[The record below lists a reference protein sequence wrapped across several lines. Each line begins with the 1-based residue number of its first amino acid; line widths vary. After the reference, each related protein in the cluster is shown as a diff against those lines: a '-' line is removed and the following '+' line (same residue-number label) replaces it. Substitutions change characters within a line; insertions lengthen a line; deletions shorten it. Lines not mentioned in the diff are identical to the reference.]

1 MNDFNEHPQHTST
14 TAQRPTQVRRSR
26 NGALRVVTAMTA
38 ILIALLLGLVTLSII
53 GYSTG
58 LVPFLTGLVVAVLPV
73 PVYVMLALW
82 IDRYEAE
89 PAWTLAIAFMWGALV
104 AVFFALVINS
114 FGVRVVGA
122 TFGPE
127 AASVYG
133 LSVSAPVVEE
143 TFKALALFLLFF
155 WKRDEFDGIIDGIVY
170 AAMVGLGFAM
180 TENVKYYADAVAGGR
195 AFGTFVV
202 RGMFS
207 PFAHPLF
214 TSMTGIG
221 LGIASQTVRRPV
233 RYLMPLVGLLLA
245 VILHSSWNTS
255 IYLSQRSHSPAVAL
269 LMYFVVMVPIFI
281 GVLLTV
287 FFALK
292 REGRVLREHLRA
304 EVARGLLTEEEYER
318 VCTVRGRI
326 AASFE
331 ALTSGG
337 FGAWRARMQF
347 HGTASELAF
356 HRNRVVRGYVARDG
370 MEHEREE
377 SYRRQLGDLRAR
389 LEAARQRSSAKFSV

>member
-1 MNDFNEHPQHTST
+1 M
-14 TAQRPTQVRRSR
+14 
-26 NGALRVVTAMTA
+26 GALRVVTAITA
-38 ILIALLLGLVTLSII
+38 VLLALLLGLITLSII
-53 GYSTG
+53 GYETG
-58 LVPFLTGLVVAVLPV
+58 LVPFLTGLVVAALPV

-89 PAWTLAIAFMWGALV
+89 PAWTLAVAFLWGALV
-104 AVFFALVINS
+104 AVFFALIINS

-122 TFGPE
+122 TFGRE
-127 AASVYG
+127 AASFYG
-133 LSVSAPVVEE
+133 LSVSAPIVEE

-195 AFGTFVV
+195 AVGTFVV
-202 RGMFS
+202 RGMFA

-221 LGIASQTVRRPV
+221 LGIASQTARRPV

-245 VILHSSWNTS
+245 IVLHSSWNTS
-255 IYLSQRSHSPAVAL
+255 LYLSQRSDNALLAL
-269 LMYFVVMVPIFI
+269 LMYFAVMVPIFI

-287 FFALK
+287 FFALR
-292 REGRVLREHLRA
+292 REGRVLREHLHA
-304 EVARGLLTEEEYER
+304 EVACGLLTQEEYER
-318 VCTVRGRI
+318 VCTVRGRM

-331 ALTSGG
+331 ALTRGG
-337 FGAWRARMQF
+337 FSAWRARMQF

-370 MEHEREE
+370 TEHERDAF
-377 SYRRQLGDLRAR
+377 YRRQLGELRSR
-389 LEAARQRSSAKFSV
+389 LAEEDTRSSAKFST